1 MRQGLVTVMIS
12 LCLSLFVQ
20 DSAGIVVSSV
30 DDDTNIKINI
40 LIEQDQEQEKSESAF
55 HVYIVM

>member
-12 LCLSLFVQ
+12 LCLSQFVQ

-30 DDDTNIKINI
+30 DDGTNIKINI
-40 LIEQDQEQEKSESAF
+40 LIEQDQEQE
-55 HVYIVM
+55 